1 MAVPPL
7 RITVSKRTYNS
18 YGGHSSLSLI
28 GRYLQSDLPRL
39 GDGIR
44 EIEITVCFRN
54 SGQPRASLESMHARF
69 AEFVRTL
76 PATRF
81 LRKKGRFELVYLSN
95 LGDASLVEGFGPP
108 RLQLFV
114 DSARELATQLTVLRS
129 KVKAKDQF
137 ATGAFLDHISSKI
150 AVLPASEEELTQLAE
165 KLESEGKRQRE
176 AMDEWEKLGIDW
188 DDYHPD
194 SRAIL
199 DDPFFWDCVDDFA
212 PHGND
217 TGADVL
223 AAYTESKRR
232 TPGVEFLDR
241 LMQSWSMSL
250 SPATDDAIEIATAE
264 EAWIAL
270 AFAQVKLNGRIE
282 NDVRRR
288 GLDAIA
294 SCRARH
300 ERNHADWDLLPE
312 RLRTLDLLE
321 KKLGTILD

>member
-7 RITVSKRTYNS
+7 RLTVSKRTYAS
-18 YGGHSSLSLI
+18 FGGDSSLSLI
-28 GRYLQSDLPRL
+28 GRYLQSNLPRL

-54 SGQPRASLESMHARF
+54 SGPPRATLESMHARF

-76 PATRF
+76 PTTRF

-114 DSARELATQLTVLRS
+114 DGARELATQLTILRS
-129 KVKAKDQF
+129 KVKPKDQF
-137 ATGAFLDHISSKI
+137 ATGAFLDHVSSKI
-150 AVLPASEEELTQLAE
+150 ALLPASDEELTQLAE
-165 KLESEGKRQRE
+165 KLDSEAKRQRE

-188 DDYHPD
+188 VDYHPE

-199 DDPFFWDCVDDFA
+199 DDPFFWDCIDDFA

-223 AAYTESKRR
+223 AAYMESKHRP
-232 TPGVEFLDR
+232 PGVEFLDR
-241 LMQSWSMSL
+241 LMRNWGMSL
-250 SPATDDAIEIATAE
+250 SPAPVDPIELATAE

-270 AFAQVKLNGRIE
+270 AFAQVKMNARIE
-282 NDVRRR
+282 NTVRTRA
-288 GLDAIA
+288 LDAIA
-294 SCRARH
+294 GCRARH
-300 ERNHADWDLLPE
+300 ERDHADWDLLPE

-321 KKLGTILD
+321 QKLRTIPD